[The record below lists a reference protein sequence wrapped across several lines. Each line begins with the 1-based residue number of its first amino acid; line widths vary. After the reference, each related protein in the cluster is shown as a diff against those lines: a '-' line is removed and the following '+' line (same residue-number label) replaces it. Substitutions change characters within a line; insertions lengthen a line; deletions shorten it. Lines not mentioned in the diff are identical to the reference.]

1 MAFKAKIAELMVS
14 LGIDS
19 ASYKTGLNAAKKDA
33 NNWSDSVKQ
42 YSANAR
48 TAINNAGKVASA
60 AAAAAVAATA
70 VIVKEQ
76 LQQIDQMTKFA
87 DSIGIGTVA
96 LAGLYHQAE
105 LNGVAQAQL
114 DKGLKDMTRR
124 VAEAAEGTGEATGA
138 LDKLGLS
145 AEKLKKLAPDQQFS
159 QIADAMKDVKNQNDR
174 VLLAYDL
181 FGSKGVGIA
190 NMMRDGAAG
199 LAAAQDEALGLGIA
213 INRIDAA
220 KIEAANDATYR
231 AKMVMD
237 GLGKS
242 ITIAVAPVITE
253 IANEFFNAGK
263 ASDGFRDQVVQGM
276 SIAVDAVGIVGNAIR
291 SVQIIWKGAQ
301 VLIAEGL
308 NLTVQLFKKVADM
321 LPEISKSTPIIGK
334 YADQVNGFKNSINLM
349 ADVSV
354 DRVAEL
360 KKELDALLLEDLPRD
375 KFNELFQGVI
385 DKSQE
390 MAEKV
395 AESQAK
401 INESVSGSGSTINPA
416 DYDSINATQAAL
428 RTKMEAEK
436 EAYDKR
442 QEIIENAYRD
452 KLITEEKYNQL
463 SARNSKFWADFE
475 NKEKEQIIK
484 DQIEGH
490 AMFFANMATL
500 SEHGNKNLARIGKA
514 AAAVNITI
522 STIQAAMSAYKAGV
536 EIHPAIGVAWAASAV
551 VAGMMRLRQL
561 QSVGTG
567 SSASLSGGGLSG
579 QTTFDQ
585 NLPSANSSMPDTAAG
600 ITSFNRDTQEGLLA
614 SSKSGTTI
622 NLIEDASRAGQV
634 ETLTEEDVINIYTSN
649 IQRQGDIAKTQEQ
662 TYGLTRYGT

>member
-1 MAFKAKIAELMVS
+1 MALKSKIAELMVS
-14 LGIDS
+14 LAIDS
-19 ASYKTGLNAAKKDA
+19 ASYKTGLNTAKKDA
-33 NNWSDSVKQ
+33 HNWSSNVKQ
-42 YSANAR
+42 SVDKARSAMN
-48 TAINNAGKVASA
+48 TAGIAAAG
-60 AAAAAVAATA
+60 AAAAVAAATA
-70 VIVKEQ
+70 IVVKQQ
-76 LQQIDQMTKFA
+76 LEQIDTMTKFA
-87 DSIGIGTVA
+87 DRIGVNTVA
-96 LAGLYHQAE
+96 LAGMRHQAE
-105 LNGVAQAQL
+105 LNGVAQNQL
-114 DKGLKDMTRR
+114 DTGLQRMVRR
-124 VAEAAEGTGEATGA
+124 VAEAAQGTGEAVKA
-138 LDKLGLS
+138 LDELGMSATELS
-145 AEKLKKLAPDQQFS
+145 RMSPEKQFAA
-159 QIADAMKDVKNQNDR
+159 IADKMKDVDGQSNR
-174 VLLAYDL
+174 VRLAFKL
-181 FGSKGVGIA
+181 FDAEGVGMV
-190 NMMRDGAAG
+190 NMMRDGAEG
-199 LAAAQDEALGLGIA
+199 LAAAQNEALGLGIA

-231 AKMVMD
+231 AKMAMD

-242 ITIAVAPVITE
+242 ITIAVAPYITE
-253 IANEFFNAGK
+253 IANEFFKAGK
-263 ASDGFRDQVVQGM
+263 ESNGFRDQVVQGM
-276 SIAVDAVGIVGNAIR
+276 SIAVDAVGFVGNAIR
-291 SVQIIWKGAQ
+291 GIQVIWKGAQ

-308 NLTVQLFKKVADM
+308 NLTVQLYKKVADM

-375 KFNELFQGVI
+375 KFKELFQGII
-385 DKSQE
+385 DKADE
-390 MAEKV
+390 AAEVV
-395 AESQAK
+395 AASQAK
-401 INESVSGSGSTINPA
+401 INKSISGSGDAINPA

-428 RTKMEAEK
+428 QTKMEAEK

-614 SSKSGTTI
+614 SSKSGTTV